1 MAGNELDVDDKMKK
15 LEENTV
21 AIETLIHIATKEIND
36 TESNISSLKMK
47 NEMLTNS
54 KSHPGFD
61 IDTNIRRLEKTQ
73 QQITAAIE
81 KCKLFKQNENI
92 KNRNNEQYDR
102 EETREYESSVLIRRH
117 SVDDLFS
124 SGRPPDR
131 LRRRRNSTS
140 QYQDS
145 GHGDHQSK
153 EADKYNSPVKHGLHR
168 LFGSFGKGRRKL
180 YRVSTSQNKIQDE
193 ELKTSDDSQ
202 PQIISIND
210 FTHLLNSLPAHG
222 FEQSHS
228 NVGDKDEIPDEKVRN
243 PIIKPETTNSIS
255 TNSTDTNLRNSFI
268 NRKTDSSPDNL
279 NDSEDVEHHKIEDI
293 SNEVK
298 RSQNQI
304 VPMDKKILYVA
315 KEIMTSEKVYVEVLK
330 LLNIDFRNYIQ
341 EERQKSKSIV
351 IPTEDFLKL
360 FSNLPELLMLNS
372 DFLRDFEDRVHNWS
386 KRRKISDV
394 IVNKGPYLKLYTAY
408 VKNFADM
415 SSHFDECCKK
425 YQKFGKLVK
434 EFEKFPQCR
443 NLKLSHYMLKPV
455 QRLPQYK
462 MLLEDYLKHLDASND
477 DYDDTTTALMIVSEA
492 AEHANETI
500 KQMVRNY

>member
-36 TESNISSLKMK
+36 TESNISSIKMK
-47 NEMLTNS
+47 NEMLSNS
-54 KSHPGFD
+54 KSHPEFD

-81 KCKLFKQNENI
+81 KCKSFKQNENI
-92 KNRNNEQYDR
+92 KNRNNEKYDR
-102 EETREYESSVLIRRH
+102 EEKREDERNSVLIRRH

-131 LRRRRNSTS
+131 LKRRRNSTS

-145 GHGDHQSK
+145 IHGDHHS
-153 EADKYNSPVKHGLHR
+153 ADKYNSPVKHGLQR
-168 LFGSFGKGRRKL
+168 LVGSFGKGRRKL
-180 YRVSTSQNKIQDE
+180 YQVSTSQNKSQDE
-193 ELKTSDDSQ
+193 ELETSDDSQ
-202 PQIISIND
+202 PHILSIND
-210 FTHLLNSLPAHG
+210 FTQLLNSLPAHG
-222 FEQSHS
+222 FEQSHN
-228 NVGDKDEIPDEKVRN
+228 NVGDNEEIPDEKVGN
-243 PIIKPETTNSIS
+243 PITKPETTNSIS
-255 TNSTDTNLRNSFI
+255 TNSTDTNLRNSYI
-268 NRKTDSSPDNL
+268 NGKTVSSPDNL
-279 NDSEDVEHHKIEDI
+279 DDSEYSEHQKIGEI
-293 SNEVK
+293 SNVVK
-298 RSQNQI
+298 MSKNQNAS
-304 VPMDKKILYVA
+304 MDKKILYVA
-315 KEIMTSEKVYVEVLK
+315 KEIMTSEKVYVAVLR

-443 NLKLSHYMLKPV
+443 NLKLSHFMLKPV

-462 MLLEDYLKHLDASND
+462 MLLEDYLKHLEASND